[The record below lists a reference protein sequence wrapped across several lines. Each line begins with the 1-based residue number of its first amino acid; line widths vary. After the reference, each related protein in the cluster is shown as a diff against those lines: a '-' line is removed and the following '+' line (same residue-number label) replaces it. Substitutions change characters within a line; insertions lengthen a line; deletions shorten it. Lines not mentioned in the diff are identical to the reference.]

1 MCLEK
6 EKKGRE
12 GRGGEERRG
21 GEARQWKSQCGVLE
35 AGTCL
40 VCSRNNK
47 DTSVAWQEWS
57 HGGCVWE
64 REDQRHNKAEGKLC
78 KAL

>member
-1 MCLEK
+1 MCLDE

-12 GRGGEERRG
+12 IRGGGRE
-21 GEARQWKSQCGVLE
+21 GEGRQWKSQCGVLE

-40 VCSRNNK
+40 VYSRDNK
-47 DTSVAWQEWS
+47 EASVVGQEWS
-57 HGGCVWE
+57 HWGCVWE
-64 REDQRHNKAEGKLC
+64 REDQRRNKAEGKLC